1 MEVLYM
7 KKFIS
12 ILLVVIIPLVFISGC
27 SSNPSLLTEN
37 LGTQEDGKLQ
47 IVTTIFPIYD
57 WTKEILGDKTDNLE
71 LTMLLDNGV
80 DLHSYQPTVDD
91 LVNISTCDIF
101 IYVGDPSDSWVED
114 ALKNATNKDMV
125 VINLLESLGDSVKTE
140 EIIEGMEE
148 SDHNHDHDD
157 EHDHEDEHE
166 EESDHEHDHEGEPD
180 EHVWLSLKN
189 AKALSQVIGDKIIQ
203 LDPDHKDDY
212 LANIS
217 AYMEKLSALDEKYQ
231 ATVDN
236 TKNKTLLFGDRFPF
250 RYLVDDYG
258 LEYYAAFSGCSA
270 ETEASFETISF
281 LSNKVDELNLSSVLT
296 IENTQHKIAETI
308 VANASKKNQ
317 QVLTMDS
324 LQSTSFEDSKN
335 GITYLS
341 IMEKNLEV
349 LKEALK

>member
-1 MEVLYM
+1 M

-12 ILLVVIIPLVFISGC
+12 ILLVVIIPLTFISGC
-27 SSNPSLLTEN
+27 SNNSSLQTEN
-37 LGTQEDGKLQ
+37 LKAQKDDKLQ

-57 WTKEILGDKTDNLE
+57 WTKEILGDKTDNIE

-91 LVNISTCDIF
+91 LVNISTCDLF
-101 IYVGDPSDSWVED
+101 IYVGGESDSWVED

-125 VINLLESLGDSVKTE
+125 VINLMESLGDGVKTE
-140 EIIEGMEE
+140 EIILGMQE
-148 SDHNHDHDD
+148 SEHSHDHDHD
-157 EHDHEDEHE
+157 EHDDEDEHEDEHDN
-166 EESDHEHDHEGEPD
+166 ESENDHDHEGELD

-189 AKALSQVIGDKIIQ
+189 AKLLSQSIGNKIGQ
-203 LDPDHKDDY
+203 LDPEHKDEY
-212 LANIS
+212 LENIA
-217 AYMEKLSALDEKYQ
+217 AYSGKLSDLDARYQ
-231 ATVDN
+231 ATVD
-236 TKNKTLLFGDRFPF
+236 KAENKTILFGDRFPF

-258 LEYYAAFSGCSA
+258 IDYYAAFTGCSA

-281 LSNKVDELNLSSVLT
+281 LSNKVDELGLTHVLI

-308 VANASKKNQ
+308 ISNGNSKNQ

-324 LQSTSFEDSKN
+324 LQSTSTEDSKN

-341 IMEKNLEV
+341 VMEKNLEV